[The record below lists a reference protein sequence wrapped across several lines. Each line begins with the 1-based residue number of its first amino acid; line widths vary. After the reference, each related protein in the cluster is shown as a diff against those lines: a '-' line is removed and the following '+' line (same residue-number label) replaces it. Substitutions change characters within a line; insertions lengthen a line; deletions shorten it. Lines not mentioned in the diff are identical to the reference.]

1 MAKSPLAGH
10 LKCVIAVV
18 LAAVLAS
25 VGTWAVMAQSAP
37 GAAGGPVVG
46 KLKAAWIYVGPIA
59 DIGWT
64 HAHDQGRLYVDQK
77 FDWLVT
83 HYVESVKPQDC
94 PAIIDQLVE
103 AGYTLIFTTSYD
115 FKEATLEAAEKYPNI
130 IFFHCSGEER
140 RRNVGTYFA
149 EFYQLYYLNGLMAG
163 ALTRTGKAAYV
174 AAKPIPEVIRH
185 INAFAIG
192 FAEVAMQRY
201 ERGEL
206 PNPPVVYVDWLFEWY
221 NPPKAKQMAET
232 FITQYGC
239 DVIAFTEDSTAV
251 VEACEDY
258 YVKYT
263 HGEWPWPVYTFA
275 HYSPMLDHGPD
286 VVVSGQLVHW
296 EVIYEDIVMKV
307 ALGVYTPENLEN
319 VDYWWMLR
327 EGAVELGCDYGVPIN
342 PEFEDDL
349 RAVTVTDK
357 LTGQSMSV
365 YDLVMLRLAQMS
377 EEVPTFDP
385 FTGPLYDQNGNLRV
399 PEGVRLGHD
408 DLWTMMWFVEWV
420 VGTIPS

>member
-1 MAKSPLAGH
+1 MDDGPVGKNRDVSCSATDIDQRNTEIFFILVQDRQRRGQGLENQVYYMLANGGRH
-10 LKCVIAVV
+10 YRNYSGCGNTLNGNHPVV
-18 LAAVLAS
+18 REMIFHCLRHWVHNYHVDGFRFDLAS
-25 VGTWAVMAQSAP
+25 ILSRDRDGN
-37 GAAGGPVVG
+37 
-46 KLKAAWIYVGPIA
+46 L
-59 DIGWT
+59 
-64 HAHDQGRLYVDQK
+64 
-77 FDWLVT
+77 
-83 HYVESVKPQDC
+83 
-94 PAIIDQLVE
+94 
-103 AGYTLIFTTSYD
+103 
-115 FKEATLEAAEKYPNI
+115 
-130 IFFHCSGEER
+130 
-140 RRNVGTYFA
+140 
-149 EFYQLYYLNGLMAG
+149 
-163 ALTRTGKAAYV
+163 
-174 AAKPIPEVIRH
+174 
-185 INAFAIG
+185 
-192 FAEVAMQRY
+192 
-201 ERGEL
+201 L